1 MFGFDA
7 RARNIIDAT
16 NGPKSQKSVS
26 AKRLRCCIVR
36 YQTVN
41 VTMNGA
47 GSSAKEAKVV
57 VGARSAIFAPLDDLG
72 LIIIDEEHEASYKQ
86 EDMPRYQARDVAL
99 WRGKYHNCPVV
110 LGSATPDLATRAR
123 AKKGVYQQLNLTKR
137 INGSSLPQ
145 VTLVDMREAVKTA
158 PAPDFFAD
166 TT

>member
-1 MFGFDA
+1 MLVPEISLTPQMVQ
-7 RARNIIDAT
+7 RV
-16 NGPKSQKSVS
+16 KSVS

-99 WRGKYHNCPVV
+99 WRGN
-110 LGSATPDLATRAR
+110 
-123 AKKGVYQQLNLTKR
+123 
-137 INGSSLPQ
+137 III
-145 VTLVDMREAVKTA
+145 A
-158 PAPDFFAD
+158 P
-166 TT
+166 